1 MNKWGRATMLKA
13 DVVIIGS
20 GVAALMAAE
29 VICQSKNVILF
40 TKSKVWDSNSMLAQ
54 GGIAAVISQKDSW
67 ELHGQDTLEAGCFV
81 NNKRAVEELVKNGTK
96 SIEDLVSFGMKF
108 DCNQNGEYALGR
120 EGAHR
125 VNRILH
131 AGGDATGKHV
141 IETLYN
147 RVKNKVMIIENEMAI
162 DLIIQ
167 DGICKGVYS
176 LNEAGELIS
185 YFSDA
190 TLLATGGIG
199 AMYQFSSN
207 NHSITGDG
215 IAMAY
220 RAGCELKDLEFV
232 QFHPTMLYINGECKG
247 LVSEAVRGEGAF
259 LVTKSGRRIMKD
271 IHPFEDLAPR
281 DVVSRAIYN
290 EMQNGEEI
298 FLSVEMI
305 DNFEERFPTIT
316 ANLIKNGIDL
326 KNGLIPIVPGAH
338 FHMGGVKTTTNG
350 ETNRKGLF
358 AVGEVA
364 CTGVH
369 GANRLASNSLL
380 EGIVFGNK
388 VAQYIANLPNE
399 TSTSYT
405 PKYIIPRFRQLPSKD
420 EIREVMMKYV
430 GIVRNVEKLTKAID
444 YVSNYLNSKEEARPM
459 NMDELERY
467 NMLITGKLIASSA
480 LNRTESI
487 GAHYIEEI
495 NETAII

>member
-1 MNKWGRATMLKA
+1 MLKA

-40 TKSKVWDSNSMLAQ
+40 TKGKVLDSNSMLAQ

-67 ELHGQDTLEAGCFV
+67 ELHQQDTLEAGRFI
-81 NNKRAVEELVKNGTK
+81 NNKIAVEELVKNGTK

-108 DCNQNGEYALGR
+108 DCDKNGEYQLGR

-125 VNRILH
+125 INRILH
-131 AGGDATGKHV
+131 AGGDATGKHLV
-141 IETLYN
+141 ETLYN
-147 RVKNKVMIIENEMAI
+147 RVKNKINIIENEMAI

-176 LNEAGELIS
+176 LNEAGELNS
-185 YFSDA
+185 YYSTA

-199 AMYQFSSN
+199 AMYKYSSN
-207 NHSITGDG
+207 NYSITGDG

-220 RAGCELKDLEFV
+220 RAGCEMKDLEFV
-232 QFHPTMLYINGECKG
+232 QFHPTMLYVNGECKG
-247 LVSEAVRGEGAF
+247 LVSEAVRGEGAL

-298 FLSVEMI
+298 FLSIEMI
-305 DNFEERFPTIT
+305 DKFEERFPTIT

-326 KNGLIPIVPGAH
+326 NKGLIPIVPGAH
-338 FHMGGVKTTTNG
+338 FHMGGVKTTTYG

-388 VAQYIANLPNE
+388 VAHFIANLPNE
-399 TSTSYT
+399 TSTNNTS
-405 PKYIIPRFRQLPSKD
+405 KYIIPRFKHLPPKD
-420 EIREVMMKYV
+420 DIREIMMKYV
-430 GIVRNVEKLTKAID
+430 GIVRNEEKLNRAID
-444 YVSNYLNSKEEARPM
+444 YFTYYLNSNEEERPM
-459 NMDELERY
+459 TMEELERY
-467 NMLITGKLIASSA
+467 NMLTTGKLIARAA
-480 LNRTESI
+480 LNRKESI
-487 GAHYIEEI
+487 GSHFIEEL